1 MIKLTTSHVFGFR
14 GVSRSMYRTV
24 VALLLLLLTGDG
36 AAAETMGEM
45 SFGQRYALTPER
57 PPTDVTGTTQVASG
71 KDSSAVYVPGDQ
83 IKIAAFEV
91 IGKASSS
98 GDALINGLVER
109 PELSAE
115 YTIQQ
120 DGFLVLPFVGL
131 VRAAGQTQRQ
141 VEKTLEDEYQKVG
154 AKLRIVIHLLERESI
169 YLTGAQ
175 VRPATVKYVPGMI
188 VLKALALSGSQDRVS
203 ADNWVRVDIS
213 RERERMRKSQ
223 EHRKAYLARL
233 QVLSAEQEGK
243 QAYPTG
249 ELLKVSS
256 NEEAKARIAAEIHL
270 REMELKEIA
279 VQADARLSTLQ
290 MTMNEL
296 TLLREQVGESEKAMK
311 ETLEWVKM
319 LEEARGQGNL
329 REPTLHQ
336 ARTELYAARTHW
348 HSLQLAI
355 TQTERKVRELEQENR
370 RSVVEAEIQRHREMR
385 ELTKQLVEED
395 LTQASIEPLI
405 QSSARIRPNDPD
417 HEMFTII
424 RRVHTV
430 FVHINADPFSALQP
444 GDILQVGGPAFQATD
459 LLSSINH

>member
-1 MIKLTTSHVFGFR
+1 
-14 GVSRSMYRTV
+14 
-24 VALLLLLLTGDG
+24 
-36 AAAETMGEM
+36 
-45 SFGQRYALTPER
+45 
-57 PPTDVTGTTQVASG
+57 
-71 KDSSAVYVPGDQ
+71 
-83 IKIAAFEV
+83 
-91 IGKASSS
+91 
-98 GDALINGLVER
+98 
-109 PELSAE
+109 
-115 YTIQQ
+115 
-120 DGFLVLPFVGL
+120 L

-169 YLTGAQ
+169 YVTGAQ
-175 VRPATVKYVPGMI
+175 VRPATVKYVPGMV
-188 VLKALALSGSQDRVS
+188 VLKALALSGGQDRIS
-203 ADNWVRVDIS
+203 ADNWIRVDIS

-223 EHRKAYLARL
+223 EHRKACLARL
-233 QVLSAEQEGK
+233 QVLLAEQEGK

-279 VQADARLSTLQ
+279 VQADARLSTMQ

-311 ETLEWVKM
+311 DTLEWVKM

-348 HSLQLAI
+348 HNLQLAI
-355 TQTERKVRELEQENR
+355 AQTERKVRELEQENR
-370 RSVVEAEIQRHREMR
+370 RSVVEAEVQRHREIR

-405 QSSARIRPNDPD
+405 QNSGGIRPNDPD
-417 HEMFTII
+417 QVIFTII
-424 RRVHTV
+424 RRAPTGLVHV
-430 FVHINADPFSALQP
+430 NADAFSALQP
-444 GDILQVGGPAFQATD
+444 GDILQVGGPAFQARD

>member
-14 GVSRSMYRTV
+14 GVSRSMYRTLV
-24 VALLLLLLTGDG
+24 VLLLLLLAGDG

-169 YLTGAQ
+169 YVTGAQ

-279 VQADARLSTLQ
+279 VQADARLST
-290 MTMNEL
+290 TANDDE
-296 TLLREQVGESEKAMK
+296 RADAS
-311 ETLEWVKM
+311 
-319 LEEARGQGNL
+319 
-329 REPTLHQ
+329 P
-336 ARTELYAARTHW
+336 RTSR
-348 HSLQLAI
+348 
-355 TQTERKVRELEQENR
+355 
-370 RSVVEAEIQRHREMR
+370 
-385 ELTKQLVEED
+385 
-395 LTQASIEPLI
+395 
-405 QSSARIRPNDPD
+405 RIREG
-417 HEMFTII
+417 HE
-424 RRVHTV
+424 
-430 FVHINADPFSALQP
+430 
-444 GDILQVGGPAFQATD
+444 GD
-459 LLSSINH
+459 S

>member
-14 GVSRSMYRTV
+14 GVSRSMYRTLV
-24 VALLLLLLTGDG
+24 VLLLLLLLAGDG

-169 YLTGAQ
+169 YVTGAQ

-311 ETLEWVKM
+311 E
-319 LEEARGQGNL
+319 N
-329 REPTLHQ
+329 
-336 ARTELYAARTHW
+336 
-348 HSLQLAI
+348 S
-355 TQTERKVRELEQENR
+355 
-370 RSVVEAEIQRHREMR
+370 
-385 ELTKQLVEED
+385 
-395 LTQASIEPLI
+395 
-405 QSSARIRPNDPD
+405 
-417 HEMFTII
+417 
-424 RRVHTV
+424 
-430 FVHINADPFSALQP
+430 
-444 GDILQVGGPAFQATD
+444 
-459 LLSSINH
+459 